1 MRPDPSSIIDPD
13 VIDLDD
19 LSYGDHLI
27 VWAFRSFARGR
38 DCPIVR
44 HEFDHGCGA
53 RAGEAFVAMRVF
65 VQQWATQG
73 RRSIVLAPPG
83 GLTVARDEQIMLR
96 VFAAAQAGD
105 GAGLSDHFRALT
117 GGACNPIVGRAV
129 TLVAE
134 ALKARGHRL
143 GLADA
148 AAHPTE
154 APRLRA

>member
-1 MRPDPSSIIDPD
+1 MRPDPSPTTDPGA
-13 VIDLDD
+13 IDLDD
-19 LSYGDHLI
+19 LSYGEHLI
-27 VWAFRSFARGR
+27 VWAFRSFAKGR

-65 VQQWATQG
+65 VQQWATRG

-96 VFAAAQAGD
+96 LFAAAQAGD
-105 GAGLSDHFRALT
+105 GAAFSDHFRALT
-117 GGACNPIVGRAV
+117 GGAANPIVGRAV
-129 TLVAE
+129 ALVAD
-134 ALKARGHRL
+134 ALKARGHVP
-143 GLADA
+143 GDAEA
-148 AAHPTE
+148 AARPAE